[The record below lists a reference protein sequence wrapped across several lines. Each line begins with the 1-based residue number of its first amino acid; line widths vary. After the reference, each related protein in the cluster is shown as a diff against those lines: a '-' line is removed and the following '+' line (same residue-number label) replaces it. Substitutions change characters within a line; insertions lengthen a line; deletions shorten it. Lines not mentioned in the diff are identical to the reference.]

1 MKKDASQLTEES
13 INFMKESYDP
23 KIELSRESLVR
34 VDTAPDLEQV
44 RSIDNEVISFRMQRV
59 DTE

>member
-34 VDTAPDLEQV
+34 VDTTPDLE
-44 RSIDNEVISFRMQRV
+44 
-59 DTE
+59 